1 MKDELD
7 SFFNSPDKKQQFL
20 QYLIAKSFEQDFKD
34 QGFNPDVTNFLELL
48 KDKRVNQPN
57 FLQLNN
63 PNTLDDRMVRGFNI
77 VYPNEDISYFK
88 YLLEQ
93 NRTPVRSPA
102 DFLKPETY
110 QDALYYSDLANPE
123 EPSFIT
129 DDNAGISSK
138 FTGSKP
144 NIPSYVP
151 MNVADIP
158 NEEWNKKDKDRYLKL
173 MYKNLDK
180 DEFAELGL
188 HYME

>member
-1 MKDELD
+1 MNNTKDKLD
-7 SFFNSPDKKQQFL
+7 FLFSGSSKKQQFL

-48 KDKRVNQPN
+48 NDRRV
-57 FLQLNN
+57 QLNN
-63 PNTLDDRMVRGFNI
+63 PNALDDRMVRGFNI
-77 VYPNEDISYFK
+77 VYPNEDVSYFK

-93 NRTPVRSPA
+93 NKTPVRSPT

-110 QDALYYSDLANPE
+110 QDALYYSALANPE
-123 EPSFIT
+123 EPVFIT

-138 FTGSKP
+138 FTGSKS

-151 MNVADIP
+151 MDTADIP
-158 NEEWNKKDKDRYLKL
+158 KEEWNKKDKDRYLKL